1 MDRRSHIRGTRE
13 QRTLPAQIDTKTQGN
28 SLKFTGYASVFDAPY
43 DVYGGPSNGRGWSEI
58 VDKRAFDRTLQ
69 GSPDL
74 HLLIN
79 HEGLPL
85 ARTKSGTL
93 KLSTDERGLYVE
105 ADLDR
110 RDPDVQRIEPK
121 MERGDMDEM
130 SFGFRTIRDDWTNND
145 ETRRLTEVSLDHGDV
160 SIVNFGAN
168 PATSAEL
175 NFAQAIDFIARMDEP
190 EFAHEVRSMSRD
202 DLQRVVT
209 LLDNGLRA
217 DKEPYGDVDYADPG
231 YQDDGQKR
239 YPLDSEE
246 HVRAAWS
253 YINQAHNASM
263 YTAEQV
269 SEIKSRIMA
278 AGKKYGIKFDEQNSA
293 IKLYERANAKL
304 TAGSGKLSLAEARAL
319 MDAA

>member
-1 MDRRSHIRGTRE
+1 MDRRAHLRGTRE
-13 QRTLPAQIDTKTQGN
+13 QRTVPAQIDTKTQGN
-28 SLKFTGYASVFDAPY
+28 SLKFTGYASVFDSPY

-58 VDKRAFDRTLQ
+58 VDQRAFDRTLQ

-121 MERGDMDEM
+121 MQRGDMDEM
-130 SFGFRTIRDDWTNND
+130 SFGFRTIRDDWADND

-168 PATSAEL
+168 PATKAEL

-190 EFAHEVRSMSRD
+190 EFEMEVRSMSRD
-202 DLQRVVT
+202 DLQRVAT
-209 LLDNGLRA
+209 LLDSGLRVDKGPRVA
-217 DKEPYGDVDYADPG
+217 DTQKDGLSALLFDR
-231 YQDDGQKR
+231 GQK
-239 YPLDSEE
+239 
-246 HVRAAWS
+246 
-253 YINQAHNASM
+253 
-263 YTAEQV
+263 
-269 SEIKSRIMA
+269 
-278 AGKKYGIKFDEQNSA
+278 
-293 IKLYERANAKL
+293 KL
-304 TAGSGKLSLAEARAL
+304 AGSERLTLAEARAIV
-319 MDAA
+319 DGRYI